1 MPATLLLVLELTSH
15 RTRIT
20 RTISVYPT
28 KILCWP
34 KREFLNGH
42 PFIHIHGPVYGHILF
57 YDSYRKWTP
66 HYSFISWN
74 HKNNRV
80 IERLKF
86 KKSLWE
92 YLSPT
97 PLLLFYL
104 FFIFFNN
111 GILAKRSVLIHKKN
125 NTKRNT
131 KDNLPLGFVY
141 LRHWVPAYS
150 WSNCK
155 YKSIFK

>member
-1 MPATLLLVLELTSH
+1 MSVTLLPILELTSH
-15 RTRIT
+15 RTGIT

-28 KILCWP
+28 KTLCWP

-42 PFIHIHGPVYGHILF
+42 PSSHINGPVYGHILF

-66 HYSFISWN
+66 HYSFISWS

-80 IERLKF
+80 SERLKF

-111 GILAKRSVLIHKKN
+111 GILAKRSVLIYKKN
-125 NTKRNT
+125 NTKKKLQRQ
-131 KDNLPLGFVY
+131 
-141 LRHWVPAYS
+141 S
-150 WSNCK
+150 
-155 YKSIFK
+155 SIGICLFTSLSACLFLT

>member
-15 RTRIT
+15 RTGIT
-20 RTISVYPT
+20 RTTSVYLT
-28 KILCWP
+28 KTLCGP

-66 HYSFISWN
+66 HYSFISWS

-86 KKSLWE
+86 KKSLWA

-97 PLLLFYL
+97 PLLLFYFYFL
-104 FFIFFNN
+104 FFNN

-125 NTKRNT
+125 NTKKKHQRQ
-131 KDNLPLGFVY
+131 
-141 LRHWVPAYS
+141 S
-150 WSNCK
+150 
-155 YKSIFK
+155 SIGICLFTSLSACFFLT